1 MESEGQALQLGRMW
15 IGTESGAVD
24 NLSKQSNNK
33 KDIPGGEA
41 YTYTYWYRIS
51 FAFRPKI
58 QLFLNCSKKKW
69 E

>member
-33 KDIPGGEA
+33 KDIPGREA
-41 YTYTYWYRIS
+41 YT
-51 FAFRPKI
+51 
-58 QLFLNCSKKKW
+58 
-69 E
+69 